1 MKTNIYSKSLIALA
15 VIMMLS
21 SCKDLFNKDDIQK
34 NPNSPLQSQ
43 VDVSQLT
50 TAAML
55 GMSLLYEDTDNR
67 IASIWG
73 GHLAGTSRQHLTFQN
88 YIVSSTSFGWFNYYN
103 SAVNARYAQAAAI
116 SKAQKGVNQVMEA
129 LIFHKMA
136 ALWGAVPYTEAMDL
150 VNHPTPKYDDQA
162 AVYGSLITLLDNAV
176 VNLQAGGGIVGDF
189 IFGNP
194 GNGYIGDASKWIA
207 AARTL
212 QARMYLHTKQYAKA
226 VTAAQQ
232 GISNPLND
240 MLVPHGTSQQVDL
253 NLNYDFFVNSRP
265 GDTAFDPSLGSYLPA
280 FMCTDISVGTVGTL
294 GVAKRNAKTN
304 ETGIFNA
311 FFGYEN
317 VQSGDGTWDPNVTN
331 GVFQANS
338 SSPILTYYENQLI
351 LAEAAQR
358 LANTPA
364 AVDPTALAALNSVRA
379 GLQTGVI
386 FGGKYSSLGT
396 LTYTPYVAADFT
408 ATGNGGT
415 GVANPSTGPYAGMN
429 EQTAFLR
436 EVASQKFIVLL
447 MQFEAFTELRRL
459 AVLSPAISLGVP
471 INTGSKYPARYIYP
485 QNEINTNPNTPSPAP
500 DQFTKLDLFK

>member
-1 MKTNIYSKSLIALA
+1 MKKHIFNKSLIALA

-43 VDVSQLT
+43 IDVSQLT

-103 SAVNARYAQAAAI
+103 SATNARYAQAAAV
-116 SKAQKGVNQVMEA
+116 SKAQKGVNQVIEG

-136 ALWGAVPYTEAMDL
+136 SLWGSVPYTEAMDL

-162 AVYGSLITLLDNAV
+162 AVYASLITLLDDAV
-176 VNLQAGGGIVGDF
+176 TNLQAGGGIADGDF
-189 IFGNP
+189 IFNKDP
-194 GNGYIGDASKWIA
+194 NKWIA

-226 VTAAQQ
+226 VTAAQA
-232 GISNPLND
+232 GISSPLND

-294 GVAKRNAKTN
+294 GVAKRNAKTE
-304 ETGIFNA
+304 ETGLFNA

-338 SSPILTYYENQLI
+338 FSPILTFYENQLI

-358 LANTPA
+358 LANTPT
-364 AVDPTALAALNSVRA
+364 AVDPTALAALNSVRTT
-379 GLQTGVI
+379 LETTGRI
-386 FGGKYSSLGT
+386 FGAKYALGT
-396 LTYTPYVAADFT
+396 LTYTPYVAADFS
-408 ATGNGGT
+408 AA
-415 GVANPSTGPYAGMN
+415 GVANPATGPYAGMN

-447 MQFEAFTELRRL
+447 MQFEVFTELRRL
-459 AVLSPAISLGVP
+459 AVLNPAISLGVP
-471 INTGSKYPARYIYP
+471 INKPPVYPARYIYP
-485 QNEINTNPNTPSPAP
+485 QNEINTNPNTPKPAP